1 MGGRRAEAEDALQ
14 DAWLRATPRLPEFR
28 GESSL
33 RTWLAGFVVNCCRE
47 RRRRREADAAPP
59 NDPARDDL
67 VADRLDLERAI
78 AALPDGHREVFV
90 LHDLEGFTHEEIAAR
105 LGIVPGTSKSQLSR
119 ARSALR
125 AHMAQAERPALRKVS
140 R

>member
-1 MGGRRAEAEDALQ
+1 MGGRAAEAEDAVQ
-14 DAWLRATPRLPEFR
+14 DTWVRATARLAEFR

-33 RTWLAGFVVNCCRE
+33 RTWLAGFAINCCRE
-47 RRRRREADAAPP
+47 RRRRRDPDGAPAP
-59 NDPARDDL
+59 APSVDDP
-67 VADRLDLERAI
+67 VVDRLDLERAI

-125 AHMAQAERPALRKVS
+125 AHMARAERPALRKV
-140 R
+140 